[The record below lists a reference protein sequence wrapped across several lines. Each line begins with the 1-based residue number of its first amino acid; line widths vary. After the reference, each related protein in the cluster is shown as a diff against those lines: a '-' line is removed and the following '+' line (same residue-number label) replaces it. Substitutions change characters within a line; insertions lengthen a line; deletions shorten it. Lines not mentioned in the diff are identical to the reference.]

1 MFFCSRTDKVTP
13 VCVQNG
19 LVLLY
24 IVYVMMSSIVYF
36 LSGGE
41 ENELFI
47 WVINFLNSPLQF
59 KEV

>member
-47 WVINFLNSPLQF
+47 
-59 KEV
+59 